1 MNGPEGELAD
11 SCTRPEA
18 RARVTCNICGA
29 YLSSNPLA
37 KMLQMP
43 QYIFTIAYD
52 NLANAYRALCGD
64 STIGWLRVT
73 QGSSF
78 WILPETVALF
88 VISEFRIYS
97 LPQSSPFWFVSDDLE
112 GASSTHTPKDMRIV
126 YYMWGGLSCC
136 RWRRTEE
143 AVSQGGIL
151 RLNIFYL

>member
-1 MNGPEGELAD
+1 MDGPEGELAD
-11 SCTRPEA
+11 SCTRLEG

-43 QYIFTIAYD
+43 QYIFTIPYD

-64 STIGWLRVT
+64 STIGTPQLAGFGIT
-73 QGSSF
+73 QGSLF
-78 WILPETVALF
+78 WILPETAALF

-97 LPQSSPFWFVSDDLE
+97 IPQSCPLWFVSDDLE

-126 YYMWGGLSCC
+126 YYM
-136 RWRRTEE
+136 
-143 AVSQGGIL
+143 
-151 RLNIFYL
+151 